1 MSDRFAGARSLL
13 ALGLLAAVSPAS
25 LAASCN
31 AATLERLVNPLVVT
45 KADTYEVTMRRSL
58 SSTDRA
64 DALLLKD
71 ALRKALAKDPTQVME
86 LRGATYTPIVS
97 CEGFRIVGLS
107 VRKDNVSFVAAPPA
121 APAAAASP
129 APAPSPAPSP
139 APAPA
144 AGASVAPVA
153 APAPASPSPSPSA
166 AGAPAAAS
174 QERADR
180 QGELTPRELTPR
192 ELTPRDLTPR
202 ELTPR
207 ELTPRELSPVPQ
219 SKPQ

>member
-121 APAAAASP
+121 AAAASP
-129 APAPSPAPSP
+129 AP

-144 AGASVAPVA
+144 AGASAAPVA
-153 APAPASPSPSPSA
+153 APAPASPSPSA
-166 AGAPAAAS
+166 AGAPAGAT
-174 QERADR
+174 QEGGDR
-180 QGELTPRELTPR
+180 QRELTPRELTPR

>member
-1 MSDRFAGARSLL
+1 MSDRFAGARALL

-25 LAASCN
+25 RAASCN

-71 ALRKALAKDPTQVME
+71 ALRKALAKDPAQVME
-86 LRGATYTPIVS
+86 LRGATYTPVVA
-97 CEGFRIVGLS
+97 CEGYRIVGLS

-121 APAAAASP
+121 APPAAPAAAATT
-129 APAPSPAPSP
+129 

-144 AGASVAPVA
+144 APSPSSPPAAATSAAPVA
-153 APAPASPSPSPSA
+153 VSAPANSIPNA
-166 AGAPAAAS
+166 AGAPAGLS
-174 QERADR
+174 QEGLDR
-180 QGELTPRELTPR
+180 QRELTPR

-219 SKPQ
+219 SKP

>member
-1 MSDRFAGARSLL
+1 MRDRFAGARALL

-31 AATLERLVNPLVVT
+31 AAVLERLVNPQVMT

-129 APAPSPAPSP
+129 APAPAPV
-139 APAPA
+139 PAPA
-144 AGASVAPVA
+144 AAASAAPVA
-153 APAPASPSPSPSA
+153 VSAPASPSPGS
-166 AGAPAAAS
+166 S
-174 QERADR
+174 QEGVDR
-180 QGELTPRELTPR
+180 QRELTPRELTPR

-207 ELTPRELSPVPQ
+207 ELSPVPQ

>member
-45 KADTYEVTMRRSL
+45 KADTYEMTMRRSL

-139 APAPA
+139 ASAPA
-144 AGASVAPVA
+144 AGASAAPVA
-153 APAPASPSPSPSA
+153 APAPASPSLSA
-166 AGAPAAAS
+166 AGAPAGAT
-174 QERADR
+174 QEGGDR
-180 QGELTPRELTPR
+180 QRELTPRELTPR

>member
-1 MSDRFAGARSLL
+1 MGDRFAGARLLL
-13 ALGLLAAVSPAS
+13 ALGLFAATSPAS
-25 LAASCN
+25 LAATCN
-31 AATLERLVNPLVVT
+31 AATLERLVNPIVVT
-45 KADTYEVTMRRSL
+45 KAETYEVTMRRSL

-71 ALRKALAKDPTQVME
+71 ALRKALAKDPAQVME
-86 LRGATYTPIVS
+86 LRGATYSPIVS

-107 VRKDNVSFVAAPPA
+107 VRKDNVSFVAAPPPA
-121 APAAAASP
+121 PAPAASPALAASP
-129 APAPSPAPSP
+129 APAASPAVVT

-144 AGASVAPVA
+144 AAAASAMPVA
-153 APAPASPSPSPSA
+153 TSTPASPSQE
-166 AGAPAAAS
+166 GA
-174 QERADR
+174 ER
-180 QGELTPRELTPR
+180 QRELPAR

-207 ELTPRELSPVPQ
+207 ELTPRELTPRELSPVPT

>member
-25 LAASCN
+25 LAATCN

-86 LRGATYTPIVS
+86 LRGVTYTPIVS

-121 APAAAASP
+121 AAAASP
-129 APAPSPAPSP
+129 AP

-144 AGASVAPVA
+144 AGASAAPVA
-153 APAPASPSPSPSA
+153 APVPASPSPSV
-166 AGAPAAAS
+166 AGAPAGAS
-174 QERADR
+174 QEGADR
-180 QGELTPRELTPR
+180 Q
-192 ELTPRDLTPR
+192 R

>member
-139 APAPA
+139 ASAPA
-144 AGASVAPVA
+144 AGASAAPVA
-153 APAPASPSPSPSA
+153 APAPASPSPSA
-166 AGAPAAAS
+166 AGAPAGAP
-174 QERADR
+174 QEGADR
-180 QGELTPRELTPR
+180 QRELTPRELTPR

>member
-86 LRGATYTPIVS
+86 LRGVTYTPIVS

-129 APAPSPAPSP
+129 APAPSPAS
-139 APAPA
+139 APA
-144 AGASVAPVA
+144 AGASAAPVA
-153 APAPASPSPSPSA
+153 APAPASPSPSA
-166 AGAPAAAS
+166 AGAPAGAP
-174 QERADR
+174 QEGADR
-180 QGELTPRELTPR
+180 QRELTPRELTPR

>member
-25 LAASCN
+25 LAATCN

-129 APAPSPAPSP
+129 APAPAPSP

-144 AGASVAPVA
+144 VGASAAPVA
-153 APAPASPSPSPSA
+153 APAPASPSPSA
-166 AGAPAAAS
+166 AGAPAGAP
-174 QERADR
+174 QEGADR
-180 QGELTPRELTPR
+180 QRELTPRELTPR

>member
-129 APAPSPAPSP
+129 APAPSPAP
-139 APAPA
+139 ALA
-144 AGASVAPVA
+144 AGASAAPVA
-153 APAPASPSPSPSA
+153 APAPASPSLSA
-166 AGAPAAAS
+166 AGAPAGAP
-174 QERADR
+174 QEGADR
-180 QGELTPRELTPR
+180 QRELTPRELTPR

>member
-1 MSDRFAGARSLL
+1 MSERFAGARSLL

-45 KADTYEVTMRRSL
+45 KAETYEVTMRRSL

-121 APAAAASP
+121 ASP
-129 APAPSPAPSP
+129 APAPSPAS
-139 APAPA
+139 APA
-144 AGASVAPVA
+144 AGASAAPVA
-153 APAPASPSPSPSA
+153 APAPASPSPSA
-166 AGAPAAAS
+166 AGAPAGAP
-174 QERADR
+174 QEGADR
-180 QGELTPRELTPR
+180 QRELTPRELTPR

-207 ELTPRELSPVPQ
+207 ELTPRELSPVPP

>member
-45 KADTYEVTMRRSL
+45 KAETYEVTMRRSL

-129 APAPSPAPSP
+129 APAPSPAS
-139 APAPA
+139 APA
-144 AGASVAPVA
+144 AGASAAPVA
-153 APAPASPSPSPSA
+153 APAPASPSPSA
-166 AGAPAAAS
+166 AGAPAGAP
-174 QERADR
+174 QEGADR
-180 QGELTPRELTPR
+180 QRELTPRELTPR

>member
-1 MSDRFAGARSLL
+1 MSDRLAGARALL

-25 LAASCN
+25 LAATCN

-71 ALRKALAKDPTQVME
+71 ALRKALAKDPAQAME

-107 VRKDNVSFVAAPPA
+107 VRKDNVSFVATPLA

-129 APAPSPAPSP
+129 APAAAPTP
-139 APAPA
+139 APA
-144 AGASVAPVA
+144 GAVPVA
-153 APAPASPSPSPSA
+153 ASTPASTSPSA
-166 AGAPAAAS
+166 AGAPAGAP
-174 QERADR
+174 QDGVDR
-180 QGELTPRELTPR
+180 QRELTPRELTPR
-192 ELTPRDLTPR
+192 ELTPR

>member
-25 LAASCN
+25 LASSCN

-71 ALRKALAKDPTQVME
+71 ALRKALAKDPSQGME
-86 LRGATYTPIVS
+86 LRGVTYTPVVT
-97 CEGFRIVGLS
+97 CDGYRIVGLS
-107 VRKDNVSFVAAPPA
+107 VRKDNVSLVAAPPA

-129 APAPSPAPSP
+129 AAAPSP

-144 AGASVAPVA
+144 AGPSAAPVA
-153 APAPASPSPSPSA
+153 VPAPASPSPSA
-166 AGAPAAAS
+166 AGAPAGAP
-174 QERADR
+174 QEGADR
-180 QGELTPRELTPR
+180 QRELTPRELTPR

>member
-25 LAASCN
+25 LAATCN

-129 APAPSPAPSP
+129 APAPSPAS
-139 APAPA
+139 APA
-144 AGASVAPVA
+144 AGASAAPVA
-153 APAPASPSPSPSA
+153 APAPASPSPSA
-166 AGAPAAAS
+166 AGAPAGAP
-174 QERADR
+174 QEGADR
-180 QGELTPRELTPR
+180 QRELTPRELTPR

-207 ELTPRELSPVPQ
+207 ELTPRELSPLPQ

>member
-1 MSDRFAGARSLL
+1 MSDRFAGARALL

-45 KADTYEVTMRRSL
+45 KGETYEVTMRRSL

-71 ALRKALAKDPTQVME
+71 ALRKALAKDPAQGME
-86 LRGATYTPIVS
+86 LRGVTYTPVVA
-97 CEGFRIVGLS
+97 CEGYRIVGLS
-107 VRKDNVSFVAAPPA
+107 VRKDNVSLVAAPPA
-121 APAAAASP
+121 APVP
-129 APAPSPAPSP
+129 
-139 APAPA
+139 
-144 AGASVAPVA
+144 PV
-153 APAPASPSPSPSA
+153 
-166 AGAPAAAS
+166 APAAAAPAS
-174 QERADR
+174 APVAEASALPGAAVAAPSPGSGVARADEGATDR
-180 QGELTPRELTPR
+180 QRE
-192 ELTPRDLTPR
+192 LTPR

-207 ELTPRELSPVPQ
+207 ELTPRELTPRELTPRGLTPRELSPVPQ